1 MNTAVQTDEARL
13 LLAIRRGDET
23 AAIEMLDAGISVR
36 PGTAYVIGLGLQV
49 YSPMQEAAAGISL
62 PVLMAVQAAC
72 EKQHVEFRADEVR
85 SIVESTLLSAPADI
99 AAATVSY
106 FRQRGGGG
114 GGLPAVARG
123 GPFLRAGGGCTC

>member
-1 MNTAVQTDEARL
+1 MQTDKARL

-72 EKQHVEFRADEVR
+72 EKQHVKFRADEER
-85 SIVESTLLSAPADI
+85 SIVESALLSAPVDI

-106 FRQRGGGG
+106 FRLRG
-114 GGLPAVARG
+114 
-123 GPFLRAGGGCTC
+123 